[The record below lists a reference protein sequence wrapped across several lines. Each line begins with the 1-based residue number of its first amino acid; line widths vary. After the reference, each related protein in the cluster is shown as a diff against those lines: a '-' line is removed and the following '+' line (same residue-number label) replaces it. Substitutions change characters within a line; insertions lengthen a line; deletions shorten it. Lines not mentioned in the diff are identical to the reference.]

1 MRSGFTHFRTQA
13 WDAREQKSLAA
24 LQGFVVLLGSISNQ
38 EIESLKKLCELK
50 VQLTHYLSEAC

>member
-24 LQGFVVLLGSISNQ
+24 LQGFVARTRF
-38 EIESLKKLCELK
+38 EL
-50 VQLTHYLSEAC
+50 VSPP